1 MNEFLKKNLR
11 SSKIIINFVK
21 QKKQVTK
28 QKTKQTKQMQ
38 ELTKVQ
44 TLLKV
49 NKNEYNSFGKYKYRT
64 AEAIMHEVK
73 PHLITFN
80 LSLYF
85 NDKTIN
91 INDLIV
97 IKSIA
102 ILKNNETLEKIYG
115 VGYAGVDLQT
125 KGMHVAQCF
134 GASTSYARKYAL
146 QGLFL
151 LDDASDDIDSKDNT
165 KFNNTK
171 FNNTT
176 KMANNK
182 IDTATNNEI
191 ANNKIDSDTD
201 NKIANGIINKSIFT
215 ENKSIFTEKNF
226 MKAYQSHATFD
237 EIRKYYIL
245 TEQMKQKYLIFISQQ
260 ESQPLKPFGE
270 KLDVQEESR

>member
-1 MNEFLKKNLR
+1 
-11 SSKIIINFVK
+11 
-21 QKKQVTK
+21 
-28 QKTKQTKQMQ
+28 MQ
-38 ELTKVQ
+38 ELTKIQ
-44 TLLKV
+44 NLLKV
-49 NKNEYNSFGKYKYRT
+49 NKNEYNSFGGFKYRT
-64 AEAIMHEVK
+64 GEAIMRELK
-73 PHLITFN
+73 PHLLTFN

-85 NDKTIN
+85 NDKAIN

-97 IKSIA
+97 IKSIV
-102 ILKNNETLEKIYG
+102 ILINNESKEKIYG
-115 VGYAGVDLQT
+115 IGYAGIDLHA

-151 LDDASDDIDSKDNT
+151 LDDANDDIDSKDNT

-215 ENKSIFTEKNF
+215 ENNF
-226 MKAYQSHATFD
+226 IKAYHNHATFD

-245 TEQMKQKYLIFISQQ
+245 TEQMKQKYLIYVSEQ
-260 ESQPLKPFGE
+260 EPKPIKPFGG
-270 KLDVQEESR
+270 KLGA

>member
-1 MNEFLKKNLR
+1 MEA
-11 SSKIIINFVK
+11 
-21 QKKQVTK
+21 
-28 QKTKQTKQMQ
+28 
-38 ELTKVQ
+38 LTKVQ
-44 TLLKV
+44 NLIKA
-49 NKNEYNSFGKYKYRT
+49 NKNEYNSFGNYKYRT
-64 AEAIMHEVK
+64 AEAIMHELK
-73 PHLITFN
+73 PHLLTFN

-85 NDKTIN
+85 NDKAIN

-97 IKSIA
+97 IKSIV
-102 ILKNNETLEKIYG
+102 ILINNESKEKIYG

-151 LDDASDDIDSKDNT
+151 LDDANDDIDSKDNT

-215 ENKSIFTEKNF
+215 ENNF
-226 MKAYQSHATFD
+226 IKAYHNHATFD

-245 TEQMKQKYLIFISQQ
+245 TEQMKQKYLIYVSEQ
-260 ESQPLKPFGE
+260 EPKPIKPFGG
-270 KLDVQEESR
+270 KLGA

>member
-1 MNEFLKKNLR
+1 MLNK
-11 SSKIIINFVK
+11 
-21 QKKQVTK
+21 KKQVTK

-151 LDDASDDIDSKDNT
+151 LDDANDDIDSKDNT
-165 KFNNTK
+165 KFNNVTK
-171 FNNTT
+171 IN
-176 KMANNK
+176 NNK
-182 IDTATNNEI
+182 IDSAVNNKI

-215 ENKSIFTEKNF
+215 ENNF
-226 MKAYQSHATFD
+226 IKAYHNHATFD

-245 TEQMKQKYLIFISQQ
+245 TEQMKQKYLIYVSEQ

>member
-1 MNEFLKKNLR
+1 MEKLTQIQNL
-11 SSKIIINFVK
+11 I
-21 QKKQVTK
+21 
-28 QKTKQTKQMQ
+28 
-38 ELTKVQ
+38 
-44 TLLKV
+44 KV

-73 PHLITFN
+73 PHLLTFN

-151 LDDASDDIDSKDNT
+151 LDDATDDVDSKDNT

-191 ANNKIDSDTD
+191 ANNKIDSIVN
-201 NKIANGIINKSIFT
+201 NKIANEIINKAIFS
-215 ENKSIFTEKNF
+215 ESNF
-226 MKAYQSHATFD
+226 MKAYQNHATFD

>member
-1 MNEFLKKNLR
+1 
-11 SSKIIINFVK
+11 
-21 QKKQVTK
+21 
-28 QKTKQTKQMQ
+28 MQ
-38 ELTKVQ
+38 ELTKIQ
-44 TLLKV
+44 NLLKV

-115 VGYAGVDLQT
+115 VGYAGVELQT
-125 KGMHVAQCF
+125 KGMHLAQCF

-151 LDDASDDIDSKDNT
+151 LDDENDDIDSKDNT
-165 KFNNTK
+165 KFNNT
-171 FNNTT
+171 N

-182 IDTATNNEI
+182 IDSV
-191 ANNKIDSDTD
+191 ANNKI
-201 NKIANGIINKSIFT
+201 ANEIKNMPIFS
-215 ENKSIFTEKNF
+215 ESNF
-226 MKAYQSHATFD
+226 MKAYQNHATFD
-237 EIRKYYIL
+237 NIRKYYIL
-245 TEQMKQKYLIFISQQ
+245 TEQMKQKYLIFI
-260 ESQPLKPFGE
+260 
-270 KLDVQEESR
+270 